1 MDLSKIDIKSLEEP
15 KLNIDFK
22 KMQEDSFIDVREKL
36 EYPPTAL
43 AMGETTLSG
52 NTYPIPFGTFGNFSC
67 IVGASKAK
75 KTFIK
80 SLILASFIGGRA
92 NHLAP
97 DFVSHRDKDMFVLDF
112 DTEQGKWHSQRV
124 FKRVIDVVGG
134 NYEMYKPFYLRKY
147 DYKERLQFIEWCIL
161 ESEYRDNIGM
171 VNIDGFADL
180 VKDVNDL
187 DGCNKLVQ
195 SMLKWT
201 DVSNCHLTGIL
212 HANYGSN
219 KPTGHLGS
227 AILKKSET
235 VCNLNVDENDKNITN
250 VTFPYT
256 RSFGIDDFSFT
267 VNQDGLP
274 VVVENEFEY

>member
-1 MDLSKIDIKSLEEP
+1 MEKINTKALEETTIP
-15 KLNIDFK
+15 IDFNKIK
-22 KMQEDSFIDVREKL
+22 KDSFIDVGEEL

-43 AMGETTLSG
+43 AIGEQTLG
-52 NTYPIPFGTFGNFSC
+52 KNTYPIPFGTFGNFSC
-67 IVGASKAK
+67 VVGASKSK

-80 SLILASFIGGRA
+80 SLILGSFIGG
-92 NHLAP
+92 NSVNLAP
-97 DFVSHRDKDMFVLDF
+97 DFVTHRNKDMFVLDF
-112 DTEQGKWHSQRV
+112 DTEQGRWHSQRA
-124 FKRVIDVVGG
+124 FRRVIEISGG
-134 NYEMYKPFYLRKY
+134 NYEMYQPFYLRKY

-161 ESEYRDNIGM
+161 ESDYRDNIGM

-195 SMLKWT
+195 SLLKWT
-201 DVSNCHLTGIL
+201 DISNCHLTGIL
-212 HANYGSN
+212 HANYGSA

-235 VCNLNVDENDKNITN
+235 VCNLMVDESDKNITN

-256 RSFGIDDFSFT
+256 RSFSIDDFSFT
-267 VNQDGLP
+267 VNENGLP
-274 VVVENEFEY
+274 MIIEKEY